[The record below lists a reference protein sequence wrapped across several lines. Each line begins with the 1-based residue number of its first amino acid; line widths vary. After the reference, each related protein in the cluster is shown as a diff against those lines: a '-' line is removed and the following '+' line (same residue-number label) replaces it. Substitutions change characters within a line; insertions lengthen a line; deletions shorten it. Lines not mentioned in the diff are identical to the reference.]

1 MTINDMSTTAG
12 GARYLVT
19 GAAGCVGAWALK
31 LLIERGVD
39 VVGAD
44 VAPDRR
50 RLRLAAGDDV
60 AANARLL
67 ALDITDREAVRS
79 LIEAE
84 RITHVI
90 HLAALQM
97 PACRADPVRGSQ
109 VNVTGTINVF
119 EAALAGRAHVR
130 SVVYASSAGVFGPAA
145 TYPDGVVHDDSPLFP
160 SSTMYGVFKQAN
172 EWSAKVY
179 AATADLSS
187 VGLRPF
193 VVYGPGRD
201 QGLTSG
207 PSVAI
212 LAAASG
218 VAFHIPYGGHN
229 LFQFAE
235 DVARA
240 FVVASDAESQGALA
254 LNVGGTRATVAE
266 FVDALVAVVPEAR
279 SLITAESDAL
289 PFPSIADD
297 TGLQRLTGG
306 TTYLA
311 LEDGIERS
319 VAIFRDALRRGAI
332 TAPQDVAR

>member
-1 MTINDMSTTAG
+1 MATAAGTT
-12 GARYLVT
+12 RYLVT
-19 GAAGCVGAWALK
+19 GAAGCVGAWTMK
-31 LLIERGVD
+31 LLADQGLEAL
-39 VVGAD
+39 GAD
-44 VAPDRR
+44 LAPDRR
-50 RLRLAAGDDV
+50 RLQLVAGDEM
-60 AANARLL
+60 AADARLV

-79 LIEAE
+79 LVESE
-84 RITHVI
+84 QITHVI

-109 VNVTGTINVF
+109 VNITGTINVF
-119 EAALAGRAHVR
+119 EAALAARDRVQ

-145 TYPDGVVHDDSPLFP
+145 MYPDGVVHDDSPLSP

-172 EWSAKVY
+172 EWSARVY
-179 AATADLSS
+179 AATTGLPS

-193 VVYGPGRD
+193 VIYGPGRD

-212 LAAASG
+212 LAAVSG
-218 VAFHIPYGGHN
+218 VPFHIPYGGHN

-240 FVVASDAESQGALA
+240 FVAASDTERNEALA
-254 LNVGGTRATVAE
+254 LNVGGTRATVAG
-266 FVDALVAVVPEAR
+266 FVDTLVAIVPEAR
-279 SLITAESDAL
+279 SLITAENDEL

-297 TGLQRLTGG
+297 SGLQRLVGG
-306 TTYLA
+306 MTYRT

-319 VAIFRDALRRGAI
+319 VALFRDALRRGVIA
-332 TAPQDVAR
+332 APQPVAR

>member
-1 MTINDMSTTAG
+1 MSTDG
-12 GARYLVT
+12 GATRYLVT
-19 GAAGCVGAWALK
+19 GAAGCVGSWAMK
-31 LLIERGVD
+31 LLTDHELEVL
-39 VVGAD
+39 GAD
-44 VAPDRR
+44 LVPDRR
-50 RLRLAAGDDV
+50 RLQLVAGDKI
-60 AANARLL
+60 AADARLV
-67 ALDITDREAVRS
+67 ALNITDREAVRS
-79 LIEAE
+79 LVESE

-97 PACRADPVRGSQ
+97 PACRADPVLGSQ

-119 EAALAGRAHVR
+119 EAALAARDQVR

-145 TYPDGVVHDDSPLFP
+145 MYPDGVVHDDLPLSP

-179 AATADLSS
+179 AATTGLPS

-212 LAAASG
+212 LAAVSG
-218 VAFHIPYGGHN
+218 VPFHIPYGGHN

-240 FVVASDAESQGALA
+240 FVATSNTEGSGALA
-254 LNVGGTRATVAE
+254 LNVGGRRATVAE
-266 FVDALVAVVPEAR
+266 FVDAIVAVVPEAG
-279 SLITAESDAL
+279 SLITAEDDAL

-297 TGLQRLTGG
+297 SGLQRLVGG
-306 TTYLA
+306 STHLT
-311 LEDGIERS
+311 LEEGIERS
-319 VAIFRDALRRGAI
+319 VALFRDALQRGVVA
-332 TAPQDVAR
+332 APQAAR

>member
-1 MTINDMSTTAG
+1 MTRS
-12 GARYLVT
+12 
-19 GAAGCVGAWALK
+19 AA
-31 LLIERGVD
+31 D
-39 VVGAD
+39 
-44 VAPDRR
+44 
-50 RLRLAAGDDV
+50 
-60 AANARLL
+60 ARLV

-79 LIEAE
+79 LVESE
-84 RITHVI
+84 QITHVI

-119 EAALAGRAHVR
+119 EAALAARDRVR

-145 TYPDGVVHDDSPLFP
+145 MYPDGVVHDDSPLSP

-179 AATADLSS
+179 AATMALPS

-212 LAAASG
+212 LAAATG
-218 VAFHIPYGGHN
+218 VPFHIPYGGYN

-240 FVVASDAESQGALA
+240 FVAASDTEGNGALGA
-254 LNVGGTRATVAE
+254 QCRRHA
-266 FVDALVAVVPEAR
+266 AR
-279 SLITAESDAL
+279 QSPDSSTPLS
-289 PFPSIADD
+289 PSSRKLAHSS
-297 TGLQRLTGG
+297 RPR
-306 TTYLA
+306 TTSCLSR
-311 LEDGIERS
+311 RS
-319 VAIFRDALRRGAI
+319 PMTPACSA
-332 TAPQDVAR
+332 